1 MAHAS
6 VWQRFIVVGF
16 TCFLFSLLS
25 IWKKPVQN
33 RRGKK
38 ETRKNPK
45 QNNPALQCRQ
55 RDDVELILTVCQ
67 CTFWKLTKEFACKQH
82 WCSFGDEDTSS
93 SKQCV
98 LRFSFQ
104 NPDASF
110 AYQKEWDTS
119 IPSSTRSEPW
129 LSMNCNEPP
138 SFSARNS
145 AGIKA
150 ERRKI
155 HV

>member
-6 VWQRFIVVGF
+6 VWQRFLVVGF

-25 IWKKPVQN
+25 IWKKPEPN
-33 RRGKK
+33 RGGKK
-38 ETRKNPK
+38 KKQEKK
-45 QNNPALQCRQ
+45 QNKPALQCRQ
-55 RDDVELILTVCQ
+55 RDDVELILTVYQ

-104 NPDASF
+104 NPGASF
-110 AYQKEWDTS
+110 AYQREWDTS

-129 LSMNCNEPP
+129 LSMNCDEPP

-150 ERRKI
+150 EKRKI